1 MSTGTLL
8 QDGTDLTVVDAGM
21 PKSWASLE
29 SALSELG
36 RSPSDVKALVLT
48 HAHFDHVGFAE
59 RLRRDWAVPVFVHM
73 LDAPL
78 TTHPL
83 KYDHERSTVAY
94 AWRPATVGVLAS
106 FIRWGMLSTPPI
118 ADVKTFADHDTLDV
132 PGHPRVVFTP
142 GHTYGH
148 CSLHLAD
155 RDCLIAGDVIVQTD
169 PVRAAA
175 RPADGVPG
183 RHGRRGPEPTQP
195 RSDRRAFGRHGPDRP
210 RPADP
215 HRHRAGRRVGPPH
228 PRRLIPPSQDFSWTD
243 PPPTPPAASP
253 SAVPA
258 VSSPRPC

>member
-1 MSTGTLL
+1 MLRKDVAPGVHQVSDSYVNWYLV

-29 SALSELG
+29 AALAELG
-36 RSPSDVKALVLT
+36 RTRSDVRALVLT

-59 RLRRDWAVPVFVHM
+59 QLRREWSVPVYVHT

-83 KYDHERSTVAY
+83 KYDHERRTAAY
-94 AWRPATVGVLAS
+94 AWRPTTFKVLAS

-118 ADVKTFADHDTLDV
+118 GQVKTFADHDTLDV

-148 CSLHLAD
+148 CSLHLGD

-169 PVRAAA
+169 PYVQQPGPRMVCRAAT
-175 RPADGVPG
+175 ADVAQNRRSLDRLTELSAGTILTG
-183 RHGRRGPEPTQP
+183 HG
-195 RSDRRAFGRHGPDRP
+195 
-210 RPADP
+210 DP
-215 HRHRAGRRVGPPH
+215 IRTGVGPAVDSA
-228 PRRLIPPSQDFSWTD
+228 RRIPV
-243 PPPTPPAASP
+243 A
-253 SAVPA
+253 
-258 VSSPRPC
+258 